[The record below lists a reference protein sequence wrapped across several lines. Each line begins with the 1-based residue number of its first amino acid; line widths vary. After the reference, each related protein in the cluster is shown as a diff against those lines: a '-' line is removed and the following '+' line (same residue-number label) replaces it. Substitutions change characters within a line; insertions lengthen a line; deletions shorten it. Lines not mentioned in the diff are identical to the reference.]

1 MKTVSPIL
9 HICVLELA
17 AMCLINVLRALNK
30 FLMTA
35 NVLSCLKKKKKKL
48 TYNNTKKGT

>member
-35 NVLSCLKKKKKKL
+35 DNSCLKKKKNCL